1 MPAAAEAG
9 VANATAG
16 TTVSVGGLTI
26 TFAKAT
32 AELPAISSA
41 ITRIVCMPGA
51 VGVHMQVY
59 GGAEHVLQLVQQG
72 LELAAEVVLLGG
84 FGGGPRERGRG
95 GGERGGEAE
104 GVVDRGP
111 VEVPGCGFQR
121 SRTVISGGSRT
132 AFQRDGGRAQRAR
145 VPGIIVAQVSGI
157 SLRASEL
164 STLASIAGVGNS
176 APKAMVFA
184 PSTMQTCPRRR
195 ASLATNAFWKREH
208 PSLAGTWGS
217 PFGKAPR

>member
-1 MPAAAEAG
+1 MPSRGAG
-9 VANATAG
+9 VPNATAG
-16 TTVSVGGLTI
+16 ATVSVGGLTI

-41 ITRIVCMPGA
+41 LTRILCLPGA
-51 VGVHMQVY
+51 VGVHMQGY
-59 GGAEHVLQLVQQG
+59 GAAERVPHRVQQG

-84 FGGGPRERGRG
+84 FGGGPRDRAR
-95 GGERGGEAE
+95 EAQR
-104 GVVDRGP
+104 VVDRRP

-157 SLRASEL
+157 SLKASEL

-184 PSTMQTCPRRR
+184 PSTM
-195 ASLATNAFWKREH
+195 
-208 PSLAGTWGS
+208 
-217 PFGKAPR
+217 